1 MRRIDIFIMK
11 NYATYCDEKSR
22 YGELQDQKSFT
33 DYVESNKP
41 FLIQEYKAYRR
52 ANRDITTMSSLID
65 KVIIKLKDDRGL

>member
-22 YGELQDQKSFT
+22 YGELADQKNFT

-41 FLIQEYKAYRR
+41 FLVQEYKAYRR
-52 ANRDITTMSSLID
+52 ANRGI
-65 KVIIKLKDDRGL
+65 

>member
-11 NYATYCDEKSR
+11 TYATYCDDKSR
-22 YGELQDQKSFT
+22 YGELRDQKSFT

-52 ANRDITTMSSLID
+52 ANRSA
-65 KVIIKLKDDRGL
+65 